1 MEKFSHDDCIIATP
15 SRFRRTLSHFH
26 DFQGKAK
33 VIRKFLGIFNIST
46 SMLVGAV
53 VELSILLQSDLFI
66 FQATGTRKEN
76 IQFNFRYEF
85 SKLLLRIIFI
95 FSPANTAALQGMKT
109 TSENWVTNLKK
120 WILDQ
125 NAPVRADF
133 K

>member
-1 MEKFSHDDCIIATP
+1 MEKFSHDDCIISTP
-15 SRFRRTLSHFH
+15 SQFRRTLSHFH
-26 DFQGKAK
+26 DFQGKTL

-85 SKLLLRIIFI
+85 SKLLLRI
-95 FSPANTAALQGMKT
+95 G
-109 TSENWVTNLKK
+109 
-120 WILDQ
+120 
-125 NAPVRADF
+125 
-133 K
+133 

>member
-1 MEKFSHDDCIIATP
+1 MEKFSHDDCIIPTP

-85 SKLLLRIIFI
+85 SKLLLRIIF
-95 FSPANTAALQGMKT
+95 FSQANTLALQGMNIDLNDG
-109 TSENWVTNLKK
+109 SLPFHRRTNG
-120 WILDQ
+120 
-125 NAPVRADF
+125 
-133 K
+133 